1 MTAAYSD
8 ESVRITDVAY
18 DTGYSSVDGYQRA
31 FLKEFGCNP
40 GEYAQHPVPIYL
52 FQPYGVK
59 YKFPDR
65 EISME
70 NVKTVFVQVVQK
82 PERNVIIKRG
92 VKASE
97 YFEYCS
103 EVGCDV
109 WGLLLSMK
117 SLCGEPVCLW
127 LPEKYR
133 KPGTS
138 EYVQGV
144 EVLPDYDGVIPEGF
158 DVITLPQSE
167 YLLFRGEPFQE
178 EDFSAAIEQVW
189 DAEKKYDP
197 SPAGYAWDTSNPRI
211 QLEPRGERGYI
222 ELVPVKKLKQEK

>member
-59 YKFPDR
+59 YKFTDR

-97 YFEYCS
+97 Y
-103 EVGCDV
+103 EVTLRCTS
-109 WGLLLSMK
+109 LS
-117 SLCGEPVCLW
+117 V
-127 LPEKYR
+127 
-133 KPGTS
+133 
-138 EYVQGV
+138 
-144 EVLPDYDGVIPEGF
+144 
-158 DVITLPQSE
+158 
-167 YLLFRGEPFQE
+167 
-178 EDFSAAIEQVW
+178 AA
-189 DAEKKYDP
+189 
-197 SPAGYAWDTSNPRI
+197 
-211 QLEPRGERGYI
+211 
-222 ELVPVKKLKQEK
+222 